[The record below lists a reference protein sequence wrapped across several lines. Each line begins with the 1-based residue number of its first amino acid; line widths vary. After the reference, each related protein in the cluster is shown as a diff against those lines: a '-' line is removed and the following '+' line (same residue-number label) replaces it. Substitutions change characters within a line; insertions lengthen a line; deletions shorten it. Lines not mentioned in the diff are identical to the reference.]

1 MSSPQA
7 FTSGFVMRA
16 SRAQEPAH
24 DTRRRPPFRAP
35 PWRAPLCLALPRQRG
50 RQRGNPAFPRR
61 PAGTAGPAAG
71 ASDGERPCAGHGEVR
86 PRHAPLLSDARRLA
100 HRLLRPRRWRGSPAL
115 AQHAGLGEPHRPAR
129 GLGARRVARRQGSV
143 GGTTNCRCH
152 GRVDARALSATESP
166 KTRTLETNWMETDT
180 FAPAYELPSW
190 PFESPPELGGSAIR
204 RHPIVIVGAGLAGLT
219 LACHLPHPPVHT
231 VPLHPAHTPS
241 PRGICYAQKSLEIF
255 ERLGLYRRVADK
267 GITWSFGRTF
277 SGETEVYSFNLQTG
291 SVSAQPPFINL
302 QQFYIEWFLVD
313 RILEL
318 GLTDVRW
325 KNRA

>member
-16 SRAQEPAH
+16 SPTHNPPQH
-24 DTRRRPPFRAP
+24 RPPPGGPPFARA
-35 PWRAPLCLALPRQRG
+35 RPRQRG
-50 RQRGNPAFPRR
+50 RPRGTPAFPRR
-61 PAGTAGPAAG
+61 PAGPAAG

-100 HRLLRPRRWRGSPAL
+100 HRLLRPRRWRGSPPL

-129 GLGARRVARRQGSV
+129 GLGARRVGRRQGSV

-219 LACHLPHPPVHT
+219 LACDLAQRGVRAVLLDEDDT
-231 VPLHPAHTPS
+231 VGVRGAS
-241 PRGICYAQKSLEIF
+241 SRGICYAQKSLEIF
-255 ERLGLYRRVADK
+255 ERLGLYR
-267 GITWSFGRTF
+267 
-277 SGETEVYSFNLQTG
+277 
-291 SVSAQPPFINL
+291 
-302 QQFYIEWFLVD
+302 
-313 RILEL
+313 
-318 GLTDVRW
+318 
-325 KNRA
+325 